1 MKSNSMYSIGEV
13 SKMKDITIKALRFYH
28 QLGLLIPYYID
39 PQSGYRYYSPHQFI
53 IIDIIQIAK
62 KLGASLESIKDTI
75 NTYSIEKLIAF
86 IHDRNQEI
94 EIKLKEI
101 KEAQKN
107 LNAIK
112 EALRLSQNN
121 QQKNF
126 VSDFLDVRYALTMP
140 LVDQSIE
147 SEMLAYSKLTDLMN
161 DLKIQGTYVTGSILE
176 LNKSEDQFIPVRIF
190 QIIYPKHPLIDHP
203 NVMTFPSGYYLYA
216 TYKSTHRKTI
226 QQELLTHLSIKRIKP
241 EVVIELD
248 TFDNL
253 VNFDDYTANIQVL
266 MTQENG

>member
-13 SKMKDITIKALRFYH
+13 SKMKGITIKALRFYH

-39 PQSGYRYYSPHQFI
+39 PHSGYRYYYPHQFI

-62 KLGASLESIKDTI
+62 KLGAPLESIKDTV
-75 NTYSIEKLIAF
+75 NAYSIEKLIAF

-121 QQKNF
+121 RQKNF
-126 VSDFLDVRYALTMP
+126 VSEFLDVRYALTIP

-161 DLKIQGTYVTGSILE
+161 ELKVQRTYVTGSILE
-176 LNKSEDQFIPVRIF
+176 FNKTEDEFIPVRIF
-190 QIIYPKHPLIDHP
+190 QMIHSKHSLNDHP
-203 NVMTFPSGYYLYA
+203 NVMTFPSGYYLNA
-216 TYKSTHRKTI
+216 TYTSTHRKTI
-226 QQELLTHLSIKRIKP
+226 QQELMTHLSIQNIVP
-241 EVVIELD
+241 DMVIELD
-248 TFDNL
+248 TFENL
-253 VNFDDYTANIQVL
+253 IDFDDYTANLQVL
-266 MTQENG
+266 MTQGNG